1 MIKVDKEMDKKQTVF
16 DDLKECKGYIL
27 GIIGFATTVSVFMI
41 QVFHF
46 QLEPTLIGVC
56 SVALCMLLIGF
67 FINRSEKREQTALA
81 MHKQESSERTKH
93 LQDSLDEIK
102 KLTLETRLDSIRTL
116 LTMYIN
122 TQPENHDTI
131 LKIAQ
136 RYFIEYGGDWVMT
149 DEFLKWA
156 DSETEAGRKVH
167 IPSNLLNTVNIRKS
181 EETKL

>member
-1 MIKVDKEMDKKQTVF
+1 MDKKQTIF
-16 DDLKECKGYIL
+16 DDIKECKGYIL
-27 GIIGFATTVSVFMI
+27 GVIGFATTVSVFMV

-67 FINRSEKREQTALA
+67 FINRSEKRGQIALE
-81 MHKQESSERTKH
+81 KRRQESLDRTNQ
-93 LQDSLDEIK
+93 LQDSLNEIK
-102 KLTLETRLDSIRTL
+102 KLTLETRLDGIRTL

-136 RYFIEYGGDWVMT
+136 RYFVEYGGDWVMT

-156 DSETEAGRKVH
+156 ERENEEGRKVH
-167 IPSNLLNTVNIRKS
+167 LPPALSSTVQMRFS
-181 EETKL
+181 EEEKKNML

>member
-1 MIKVDKEMDKKQTVF
+1 MDKKQTIF

-27 GIIGFATTVSVFMI
+27 GVVGFATTVSVFMV

-67 FINRSEKREQTALA
+67 FINRSEKREQLALER
-81 MHKQESSERTKH
+81 HKQESSERTKY

-136 RYFIEYGGDWVMT
+136 RYFVEYGGDWVMT

-156 DSETEAGRKVH
+156 ERENEAGRKVH
-167 IPSNLLNTVNIRKS
+167 LPPTLSSTVQMRFS
-181 EETKL
+181 EEEKKNML